1 MVRFGKT
8 LEEQRVPEWASG
20 YVDYKGL
27 KKTLASMIASGSIQ
41 KFNENTVYSPISV
54 ATTEVVS
61 SVPVSLSRNW
71 PCFDGSSPDCS
82 DRAIFGRPCLD

>member
-41 KFNENTVYSPISV
+41 
-54 ATTEVVS
+54 
-61 SVPVSLSRNW
+61 
-71 PCFDGSSPDCS
+71 
-82 DRAIFGRPCLD
+82 DRANIVFHFSLRRRRSRKCQLFWFYCSIDRTHEHVV

>member
-54 ATTEVVS
+54 ATTEVVLA
-61 SVPVSLSRNW
+61 PPGPGELE
-71 PCFDGSSPDCS
+71 
-82 DRAIFGRPCLD
+82 PCLAG